1 MEVKDLVRNK
11 IIQYLAKDISK
22 EDLYRWSIDILHK
35 MLKGDIFDIRYLEIW
50 GMITELTEIN
60 DIDDLYC
67 DELIHRFSKILSGDK
82 SASFAFAIQ
91 IPKKFVVNRL
101 PRVYEIL
108 QKYSAEEQLLKSEIL
123 ELKVATEK
131 TIDTVNTLNEILEL
145 QIINLLKLGYEFC
158 VDEMRVYFNLKKTV
172 FISEDMS
179 MPLEKDLLTKI
190 ITLLE
195 CYDGKRCF
203 YVYTSFNGGAGSV
216 SIQV

>member
-11 IIQYLAKDISK
+11 LTQYLAKDISK
-22 EDLYRWSIDILHK
+22 EDLYKWSIDILHK

-60 DIDDLYC
+60 DIDDFYC
-67 DELIHRFSKILSGDK
+67 DELIYRFSKILSGEK

-91 IPKKFVVNRL
+91 IPKKSVVNNL
-101 PRVYEIL
+101 SQIKEIL
-108 QKYSAEEQLLKSEIL
+108 QKYSVEKQLLKSEIL
-123 ELKVATEK
+123 ELKFATQK

-145 QIINLLKLGYEFC
+145 QIIDLLKLGYEFC
-158 VDEMRVYFNLKKTV
+158 VDESRVDFNLKKTV

-179 MPLEKDLLTKI
+179 MSLEEDFLAKI

-195 CYDGKRCF
+195 CYDGKKCF
-203 YVYTSFNGGAGSV
+203 YVYTSFKDGVGNI
-216 SIQV
+216 SIQA